1 MKTIDLGSNGLRVPV
16 QGFGAM
22 GMSAFY
28 GARDET
34 EAVATL
40 NRAVDLGV
48 TLIDT
53 AEAYGPF
60 ENEKLIARA
69 LGHRRSEVTIA
80 TKFAMDFDADG
91 TPLDGRAEHVRRAVE
106 RSLRHLETETIDLY
120 YLHRVDPAVP
130 IEETVGAMAELV
142 TAGKVRHLG
151 LSEAAAAT
159 IRRAHAVHP
168 IAAVQSELSL
178 FSRDLLENG
187 IKTVLDELGIGLVA
201 FSPLGRGF
209 LSGAIRSVDDLDPD
223 DARRGLPRFSPESIA
238 ANLALVD
245 RVAAIAEARGATAG
259 QIALA
264 WVAAQ
269 GAVSI
274 PGTKRR
280 AYLEE
285 NVAAADITLTAA
297 ELRALDGAVPTG
309 AVTGARDTVEGLA
322 LTNH

>member
-1 MKTIDLGSNGLRVPV
+1 MKTVDLGQGGLRVPV

-22 GMSAFY
+22 GMSAYY
-28 GARDET
+28 GARDEA

-48 TLIDT
+48 TFIDT

-69 LGHRRSEVTIA
+69 LGHRRSEITLA
-80 TKFAMDFDADG
+80 TKFAMDFDAEG
-91 TPLDGRAEHVRRAVE
+91 TPLDGSAGHVRRAVE
-106 RSLRHLETETIDLY
+106 RSLRHLDTDTIDLY

-142 TAGKVRHLG
+142 RSGKVRHIG
-151 LSEAAAAT
+151 LSEASAAT

-168 IAAVQSELSL
+168 VTAVQSELSL
-178 FSRDLLENG
+178 FSRDLLANG
-187 IKTVLDELGIGLVA
+187 VKAALDELDIGLVA

-223 DARRGLPRFSPESIA
+223 DGRRALPRFSADSIA

-245 RVAAIAEARGATAG
+245 RVRAIAEARGATPG
-259 QIALA
+259 QVALA

-269 GAVSI
+269 GAVPI

-285 NVAAADITLTAA
+285 NARAAGVELTAA
-297 ELRALDGAVPTG
+297 ELGALEGAVPTG
-309 AVTGARDTVEGLA
+309 AVSGARDTEEGLA
-322 LTNH
+322 LTDR